1 MFEMRAV
8 WEVLSSREERELS
21 LSTGVMPVFREK
33 PTREWRGHSSDIL
46 DLNWSKVSS
55 TLLLLSLSLVS
66 NFERTRGAD
75 IGSLRGEC
83 RMISY

>member
-8 WEVLSSREERELS
+8 WEVLSSREEREVS

-33 PTREWRGHSSDIL
+33 PTREWRGHSSDVL

-55 TLLLLSLSLVS
+55 HSSYSLSLSR
-66 NFERTRGAD
+66 FEIRKNKR
-75 IGSLRGEC
+75 S
-83 RMISY
+83 

>member
-1 MFEMRAV
+1 MRVV

-33 PTREWRGHSSDIL
+33 PTREWRGHSSDVL

-55 TLLLLSLSLVS
+55 NSSYSLSFSLVS
-66 NFERTRGAD
+66 KFERTRGAD
-75 IGSLRGEC
+75 IGSLGGNVE
-83 RMISY
+83 